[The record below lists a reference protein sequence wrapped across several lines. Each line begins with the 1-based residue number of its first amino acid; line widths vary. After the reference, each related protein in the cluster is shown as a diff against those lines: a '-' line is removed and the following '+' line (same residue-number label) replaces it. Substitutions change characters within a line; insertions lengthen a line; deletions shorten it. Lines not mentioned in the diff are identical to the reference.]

1 MPQSLNKVSLISV
14 GPARGH
20 VDKVTKKP
28 IFVDPTTL
36 DEIMVALSRLPSL
49 KVREDHGSG
58 VGETLGYVDNFIRE
72 ENQIYGDLHFYDN
85 AENVALLTE
94 IAKKNPTHLGLSL
107 EFSGEDEETP
117 DIMLSRCST
126 EGVVAVAL
134 VSDPAANKSLFSA
147 LLNSTDKVTHKNMA
161 TPNQPKAGDSKSP
174 ATLPDI
180 STLATRLD
188 EMGKRFD
195 SLPDVSN
202 LTTQLS
208 DLTAKYETLLSK
220 FTVGEQ
226 PADQNPVTEEAKKLA
241 AEEEAKKL
249 AAEEEAKKLAAS
261 GKTFSEDEAKKIAEF
276 SAAATVKLFA
286 AQFGNVFV
294 LPSVKPVDTS
304 VNADETPVK
313 KFEAI
318 VTKLATEEFKG
329 DLGKARVA
337 AMHRFTAEYSAT
349 RMIAPKK

>member
-28 IFVDPTTL
+28 VFVDPTTL

-49 KVREDHGSG
+49 KVRENHGSG

-161 TPNQPKAGDSKSP
+161 TPNQPKAGNSNSP

-188 EMGKRFD
+188 ELGKRFD

-220 FTVGEQ
+220 FTVDEQ
-226 PADQNPVTEEAKKLA
+226 PADQNPVT
-241 AEEEAKKL
+241 EEAKKL

>member
-249 AAEEEAKKLAAS
+249 AAS